1 MNSAGE
7 KNSRCI
13 PSISYD
19 LTRQFPDARSLR
31 IRSNVSRKLVNAIP
45 HAPDWRKHQPE
56 LSRKKANAQTGLM
69 RCGEQRGNVNGE
81 RAACRQGKAAAGG
94 SIPKRAYGW
103 QCRSGRRRTR
113 KRRGDES
120 GGQDAPRK
128 AGGGGMEKPKSG
140 AAGGAS
146 HTKRQGDVFPL
157 HERPG
162 PHGPPDVAL
171 PVMGMP
177 QKGIGGTIR
186 NASSSPFSGDALC
199 FIPKAAIR
207 GVGRPPGKGGSLW
220 HSSCL
225 TSWPMYWP
233 ASLWRSLSA
242 AFAARK

>member
-1 MNSAGE
+1 METLTGRGRLADRGRRLLAGASP
-7 KNSRCI
+7 KGHM
-13 PSISYD
+13 D
-19 LTRQFPDARSLR
+19 G
-31 IRSNVSRKLVNAIP
+31 NA
-45 HAPDWRKHQPE
+45 
-56 LSRKKANAQTGLM
+56 G
-69 RCGEQRGNVNGE
+69 V
-81 RAACRQGKAAAGG
+81 AAG
-94 SIPKRAYGW
+94 
-103 QCRSGRRRTR
+103 
-113 KRRGDES
+113 
-120 GGQDAPRK
+120 AP
-128 AGGGGMEKPKSG
+128 GGGGMEKPKSG

>member
-1 MNSAGE
+1 MPTGE
-7 KNSRCI
+7 GGC
-13 PSISYD
+13 
-19 LTRQFPDARSLR
+19 
-31 IRSNVSRKLVNAIP
+31 
-45 HAPDWRKHQPE
+45 WREHPQKGMWMAMSEWP
-56 LSRKKANAQTGLM
+56 
-69 RCGEQRGNVNGE
+69 
-81 RAACRQGKAAAGG
+81 
-94 SIPKRAYGW
+94 
-103 QCRSGRRRTR
+103 RRTR

-162 PHGPPDVAL
+162 PHGPPDVVL

-186 NASSSPFSGDALC
+186 NASFSPFSGDALC

-207 GVGRPPGKGGSLW
+207 GVGRSPGKGVSLW

-225 TSWPMYWP
+225 TSRPMYWP
-233 ASLWRSLSA
+233 ASSWRSLSA
-242 AFAARK
+242 ASGLENEFARVGTAILTRA

>member
-1 MNSAGE
+1 
-7 KNSRCI
+7 
-13 PSISYD
+13 
-19 LTRQFPDARSLR
+19 
-31 IRSNVSRKLVNAIP
+31 
-45 HAPDWRKHQPE
+45 
-56 LSRKKANAQTGLM
+56 
-69 RCGEQRGNVNGE
+69 
-81 RAACRQGKAAAGG
+81 
-94 SIPKRAYGW
+94 
-103 QCRSGRRRTR
+103 
-113 KRRGDES
+113 
-120 GGQDAPRK
+120 
-128 AGGGGMEKPKSG
+128 MEKPKSG